1 MTRKNLQ
8 GSPNRGASSP
18 ENGENGGVKRPINR
32 QNLIVSVG
40 IAVGLVLIGMGLSGG
55 TTGREAQKLPAAIED
70 INPGPGDEVL
80 RQSQVFVDF
89 IDGYEATLMI
99 DGIELPVTRLDEL
112 TSNGTTP
119 RPGAQV
125 DIPPTAIYDPGN
137 YTISFV
143 PQDGAPITEFA
154 QGVHKATVTYWK
166 VIDGKDKAKS
176 FSWEFEAN

>member
-1 MTRKNLQ
+1 M
-8 GSPNRGASSP
+8 
-18 ENGENGGVKRPINR
+18 KRPLNR
-32 QNLIVSVG
+32 QNLFVSVG
-40 IAVGLVLIGMGLSGG
+40 LAVGLTLIVMGFQAG
-55 TTGREAQKLPAAIED
+55 TTGRDAQRLPDVIES

-89 IDGYEATLMI
+89 VDGYEAVLVI

-112 TSNGTTP
+112 TDASGKTP
-119 RPGAQV
+119 KPGQQV

-143 PQDGAPITEFA
+143 PQEGAPIEEFS
-154 QGVHKATVTYWK
+154 QGIHKGSVIYWK
-166 VIDGKDKAKS
+166 VTDGRDKSVS